1 MNANSE
7 LLNSFFGVSDV
18 KNINLPIFEDN
29 FFENCDSYKQKLLN
43 IIEYF
48 R

>member
-1 MNANSE
+1 MNANTQLIS
-7 LLNSFFGVSDV
+7 SFFGVSDI
-18 KNINLPIFEDN
+18 KNISLPIFEDN
-29 FFENCDSYKQKLLN
+29 FFDNCDPIKQKLQT